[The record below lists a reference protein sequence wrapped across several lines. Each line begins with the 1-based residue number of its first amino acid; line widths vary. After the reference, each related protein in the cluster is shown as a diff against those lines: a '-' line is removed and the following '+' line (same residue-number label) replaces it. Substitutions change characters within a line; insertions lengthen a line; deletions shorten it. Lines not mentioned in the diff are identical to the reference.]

1 MLVISCFQVVNG
13 KNFEKK
19 MKKKYIKKE
28 QKKPQSELEKGIHK
42 SWDRPK
48 TRKGGLGKKQVV
60 RKALGL
66 GKIGLG
72 AIKVSLL
79 YDQ

>member
-1 MLVISCFQVVNG
+1 MLVTLCHRVVNR
-13 KNFEKK
+13 KNFEKIEK
-19 MKKKYIKKE
+19 GKKNTKRSKKE
-28 QKKPQSELEKGIHK
+28 PQSELEKGIHK

-66 GKIGLG
+66 GKIGL
-72 AIKVSLL
+72 
-79 YDQ
+79 